1 MVKITWSK
9 LEKDDPIFTE
19 RFETYS
25 PRSKSFVK
33 RGQKKLDPKNTRI
46 SFIDGVNLK
55 INKRKK

>member
-33 RGQKKLDPKNTRI
+33 RGQKKLNPKILEYLLLT
-46 SFIDGVNLK
+46 GLTLK
-55 INKRKK
+55 